1 MATSPGTRA
10 RSIQTL
16 DGYVSTGHA
25 PPPSVPMDH
34 AMLQDFTAYLE
45 LRLKSQNLS
54 LLRRIFAD
62 FLNEQEATL
71 VAFMQ
76 HQALV
81 IALFPVLRTSRKR
94 LELAQKLLDK
104 PKTPLDTR
112 GCVFTYLQ
120 IRTATRNMGLFR
132 QLFLDFLLH
141 TETALM
147 GFVQR
152 GDQVISVIPFE
163 LPRAPH
169 PAPVW
174 SPDQAAATEKST
186 APKEPLAVTK
196 RRRSASQKQQ
206 VMQLGDDQAAS
217 VLQAVKARPA
227 AAKRKRTPKAVGK
240 DKSASSS
247 EPSTESFSSESP
259 TSRRRPEASLTRSN
273 VPGNDHRGVEELEE
287 KPAVAV
293 QPVNTPSPL
302 RKRKPDP
309 DTHICAG
316 NSLAF
321 DDKELPAEQAPPKK
335 TRGRKPKKVGE
346 WTKPKKKGKP
356 QLTPEQLDRQ
366 RALAAKVMAIE
377 KGEPWKVV
385 FANVPAPFDE
395 SRYPRLS
402 GRYRAF
408 WRTHA
413 RAVWERNFW
422 VPLSHKVDPVNYN
435 ARNNR
440 QLSSKNSFETITI
453 AAYQQL
459 GPEFFV
465 QLDQQRHPGW
475 WYRRPILALYAL
487 EELQGEAAVLEFV
500 EKNMYKR
507 FPDCH
512 LPLPLTSPNAGA
524 VRRCHTSSS
533 ASMWANKH
541 IDAPKMLAEIAQL
554 KAALQQPNEV
564 EVSAEPEA
572 VAANTPAAE
581 TSNAPPLPETSAVN
595 ATTLQSELPL
605 QEAPRRDTENALGD
619 TVESPPAH
627 APESGELNE
636 TSA

>member
-1 MATSPGTRA
+1 
-10 RSIQTL
+10 
-16 DGYVSTGHA
+16 
-25 PPPSVPMDH
+25 
-34 AMLQDFTAYLE
+34 MLQDFAAYLE

-62 FLNEQEATL
+62 FLNEQETTL

-81 IALFPVLRTSRKR
+81 ITVFPFLRTSPKR

-112 GCVFTYLQ
+112 GCVFLYLQ
-120 IRTATRNMGLFR
+120 IRTATRNMGLLR

-147 GFVQR
+147 RFVQQ

-163 LPRAPH
+163 LPRAPN

-174 SPDQAAATEKST
+174 SPGQEATTE
-186 APKEPLAVTK
+186 EPLAVAK
-196 RRRSASQKQQ
+196 RRRSASQKKQ

-217 VLQAVKARPA
+217 VLRAVKARPT
-227 AAKRKRTPKAVGK
+227 AAKRKRSPKAAK
-240 DKSASSS
+240 DQSASSS
-247 EPSTESFSSESP
+247 EPSTESFSSESS
-259 TSRRRPEASLTRSN
+259 TSRRRSEALLTRSN
-273 VPGNDHRGVEELEE
+273 LPGNGPRGVEELEG
-287 KPAVAV
+287 KPAVAMP
-293 QPVNTPSPL
+293 PVNTPSPL

-309 DTHICAG
+309 DTHIRAG
-316 NSLAF
+316 TALAF
-321 DDKELPAEQAPPKK
+321 DDKELPAEAPPKR
-335 TRGRKPKKVGE
+335 TRGRKPKKAGE
-346 WTKPKKKGKP
+346 PTKPKKKGKP
-356 QLTPEQLDRQ
+356 QLTPEQLSRQ
-366 RALAAKVMAIE
+366 RELALKVMEIE
-377 KGEPWKVV
+377 KQQPWKVV
-385 FANVPAPFDE
+385 FANLQAPFDE
-395 SRYPRLS
+395 SRYPKLS
-402 GRYRAF
+402 ARYRAF

-440 QLSSKNSFETITI
+440 QLSSKNSFETLII
-453 AAYQQL
+453 AAYKQL

-465 QLDQQRHPGW
+465 QLDQKRHPGW

-487 EELQGEAAVLEFV
+487 EAMQGEVAVLEFV
-500 EKNMYKR
+500 QKNMHKR

-524 VRRCHTSSS
+524 VRNCHTSSS

-541 IDAPKMLAEIAQL
+541 VDAPRMLAEIAQL
-554 KAALQQPNEV
+554 KATLQQQDEAMS
-564 EVSAEPEA
+564 SAEPDA
-572 VAANTPAAE
+572 VAADAAA
-581 TSNAPPLPETSAVN
+581 TDTLDAPPPPETSAMDM
-595 ATTLQSELPL
+595 TMLQSELPL
-605 QEAPRRDTENALGD
+605 QEAPRCDTGNALED
-619 TVESPPAH
+619 TVES
-627 APESGELNE
+627 PESGELND
-636 TSA
+636 TLA